1 MEKKFRDEMLVYIQ
15 GFTRDKFLFWLEVLS
30 IIKHVGLASRML
42 SALLHWIQVRFQL
55 LRNNGH
61 MED

>member
-15 GFTRDKFLFWLEVLS
+15 GFTRDQFLFWLEALS

-42 SALLHWIQVRFQL
+42 SELLHWIQVRFQL
-55 LRNNGH
+55 LHNNGH
-61 MED
+61 IED